1 MDIFFILTEIIVTL
15 LIFVYVKRS
24 VQSRTGISK
33 TMLIGSDSKEIKE
46 KLHQIAVDCYRYG
59 KMDFYEPFNFKL
71 TVEKKNLEIVKT
83 IAETDYTQVCFSK
96 DSDVTRDKAF
106 TENGAIALGS
116 IMLWILVNCV
126 LGIILYCVYIYSLL
140 HYV

>member
-1 MDIFFILTEIIVTL
+1 MSYILAEIIITL

-24 VQSRTGISK
+24 VRTRTGISK
-33 TMLIGSDSKEIKE
+33 TMLIGRDSKEIKE

-71 TVEKKNLEIVKT
+71 TVEKKNLEIVKA

-96 DSDVTRDKAF
+96 DSDVTRDKGF
-106 TENGAIALGS
+106 SENGAIALGS
-116 IMLWILVNCV
+116 ITLWILVNCV
-126 LGIILYCVYIYSLL
+126 LGIILFYVQIYSLL
-140 HYV
+140 HYI